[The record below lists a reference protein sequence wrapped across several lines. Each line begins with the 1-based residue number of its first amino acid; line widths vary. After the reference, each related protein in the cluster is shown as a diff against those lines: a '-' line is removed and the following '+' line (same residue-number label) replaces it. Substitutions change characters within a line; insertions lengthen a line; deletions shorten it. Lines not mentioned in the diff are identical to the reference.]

1 MNTNSISLLPLR
13 SLRVM
18 RKAEPEILKNE
29 LIWTGYNFPITRYV
43 VLTAVLLKRQDFW
56 DITPC

>member
-18 RKAEPEILKNE
+18 RKPEPEILKND
-29 LIWTGYNFPITRYV
+29 INYSSITNKMQRYTM
-43 VLTAVLLKRQDFW
+43 VLVL
-56 DITPC
+56 